1 MASLVYIHLGRH
13 LPWHLADSI
22 AQARSF
28 NCEASI
34 FLVAERRALPNFRA
48 IEEFG
53 VTAVALEDLG
63 VSEHWDRF
71 RRTSRLDHK
80 FRGGFWTFTTER
92 FFALEHAMRALDLQ
106 NAIHIENDVM
116 IYFEVADMVARLAP
130 LYPNLAAPFANGDS
144 CIPGLVYVAHPDS
157 LVPLLEHINTQVG
170 RRRLRQWNDML
181 LLSGYRA
188 LRGSESIDALPIVP
202 PEYPAQLHRRI
213 GRVAGRP
220 CDYSNHFDVLRGL
233 FDAAALGQYLGGID
247 PRNAP
252 GATTV
257 GYVSQDCVF
266 DPSLCHLTFERD
278 EKGRRYPAL
287 SAGGPFWPV
296 FNLHVHSKILAPFAS

>member
-1 MASLVYIHLGRH
+1 MASIVYIHLGRH

-22 AQARSF
+22 AQVRSF
-28 NCEASI
+28 GSEASI
-34 FLVAERRALPNFRA
+34 FLVAEQRALPNFRA

-71 RRTSRLDHK
+71 RRTSRLDRK
-80 FRGGFWTFTTER
+80 FREAFWTLTTER
-92 FFALEHAMRALDLQ
+92 FFALERTMRALDLR
-106 NAIHIENDVM
+106 NVIHIENDVM
-116 IYFEVADMVARLAP
+116 IYFDVGDMVACLAP
-130 LYPNLAAPFANGDS
+130 LYPNLAATFANDAT
-144 CIPGLVYVAHPDS
+144 CVPGLVYVAHPDS

-181 LLSGYRA
+181 LLGGYRA
-188 LRGSESIDALPIVP
+188 LRGSEFIDTLPIVP
-202 PEYPAQLHRRI
+202 PEYSAALRTSS
-213 GRVAGRP
+213 GRVPKTPA
-220 CDYSNHFDVLRGL
+220 DYSNNFQTLRGV
-233 FDAAALGQYLGGID
+233 FDAAALGQYLGGTD

-257 GYVSQDCVF
+257 GYVNQECVF
-266 DPSLCHLTFERD
+266 DPSRCRLTFERD

-296 FNLHVHSKILAPFAS
+296 FNLHVHSKLLARFAS